1 MVMWSKRKEAR
12 FHLGYWGFGFPTAA
26 FASLSLEV
34 GRHHEFAGL
43 GVLAA
48 VLWVALIGIVL
59 VLAWRTAGAW
69 RTGELFGATP
79 K

>member
-1 MVMWSKRKEAR
+1 MWSKRKEAR

-43 GVLAA
+43 GGLAA
-48 VLWVALIGIVL
+48 VLWAALISIVL
-59 VLAWRTAGAW
+59 VLAWRTARAW